1 MGDGGLPTGLW
12 VIIVAAVVMVL
23 GIAGLVLGLT
33 LFGLF

>member
-23 GIAGLVLGLT
+23 AIAGLVIGLSLLGL
-33 LFGLF
+33 F